1 MRELHPQD
9 KDQKVTKSKKA
20 EDAQQSPV
28 LTSTYFYREH
38 SLGPLVP
45 SRVAAV
51 SKAPAAM
58 LHCPSVCAL
67 IHLSQPPP
75 LHYCLSIFPFSLP
88 STASC
93 SEKHPLTGLWE
104 MPHHQEVGALQ

>member
-58 LHCPSVCAL
+58 LHCHSV
-67 IHLSQPPP
+67 
-75 LHYCLSIFPFSLP
+75 
-88 STASC
+88 
-93 SEKHPLTGLWE
+93 
-104 MPHHQEVGALQ
+104 